1 MISWTLACVAVMA
14 ASTVGQAP
22 SQGDTSPVARLDGEK
37 VFTEK
42 EDTRYRIGAGD
53 VVSIQVL
60 KSAELSASARVDQ
73 RGMIRLPMV
82 EGEIFAACRT
92 EGELAEELTKIYLEY
107 KKNPQVQVFVSDFQS
122 RPVAVIGAVEK
133 PGQFRLQR
141 KVRLLE
147 LVSFASG
154 PTDKAG
160 RLINVIHTGGPRLC
174 PASPAVTNPALAE
187 DGLTAFNLDETLK
200 GKPGSNPFIEPGD
213 IVSVPEADQ
222 VFVIGHV
229 SQPRSIALKDKA
241 ITVTKAIA
249 MAGGAA
255 RDGDTN
261 KVKIIREWAG
271 AKREIF
277 VDLKAV
283 EKHKA
288 EDVALLPND
297 IVQVGTSVGKTLLSL
312 VSGALP
318 ATLSNGVIR
327 AIP

>member
-1 MISWTLACVAVMA
+1 
-14 ASTVGQAP
+14 
-22 SQGDTSPVARLDGEK
+22 
-37 VFTEK
+37 
-42 EDTRYRIGAGD
+42 
-53 VVSIQVL
+53 
-60 KSAELSASARVDQ
+60 
-73 RGMIRLPMV
+73 MIRLPMV
-82 EGEIFAACRT
+82 DTEIFAACHT

-107 KKNPQVQVFVSDFQS
+107 KKNPIVQVFVGDFQS

-147 LVSFASG
+147 LLSAASG

-160 RLINVIHTGGPRLC
+160 RLVNVIHTGAPSLC
-174 PASPAVTNPALAE
+174 PSNSAVPDPAAIGEAL
-187 DGLTAFNLDETLK
+187 GAFKLDETLK

-213 IVSVPEADQ
+213 IISVPEADQ

-229 SQPRSIALKDKA
+229 TAPRTIALKDKS
-241 ITVTKAIA
+241 ITVSKAIA
-249 MAGGAA
+249 MAGGAS

-261 KVKIIREWAG
+261 KVKIIREWGDG
-271 AKREIF
+271 AKREIY
-277 VDLKAV
+277 VDLRAV

-288 EDVALLPND
+288 EDIALVPND
-297 IVQVGTSVGKTLLSL
+297 IVQVGTSVGKTMLSI

-318 ATLSNGVIR
+318 ATLSNGVVR